1 MIEEYKIC
9 RAFFFKTDIDIFTK
23 SETSGEPKLWRP
35 KYHTLSV
42 VPPPNQV
49 CFRLPLKKRKAPDRR
64 TQCIV
69 LLEFAGIPFLLKS
82 DSFPTND
89 QAVVAVDQCE
99 SRYGA
104 SIFIETTEVGL
115 NNNDEASK
123 DVVMD
128 FSIKLSENISYLSSV
143 PLTQA
148 FPCHAFKNLFPG
160 V

>member
-9 RAFFFKTDIDIFTK
+9 RAIFFKTDIDIFIK
-23 SETSGEPKLWRP
+23 SETSGELKLRRP
-35 KYHTLSV
+35 KCHTLNV

-49 CFRLPLKKRKAPDRR
+49 CFKLPLKNRKAPDRR
-64 TQCIV
+64 TQYIV

-89 QAVVAVDQCE
+89 QAVVALDQCE

-104 SIFIETTEVGL
+104 SIFIETTDVGL

-123 DVVMD
+123 DVVID
-128 FSIKLSENISYLSSV
+128 LSIKISKIFLSYQVV
-143 PLTQA
+143 P
-148 FPCHAFKNLFPG
+148 
-160 V
+160 

>member
-9 RAFFFKTDIDIFTK
+9 RAFFFKTDIDIFIK
-23 SETSGEPKLWRP
+23 SETSGELKLRRP
-35 KYHTLSV
+35 KCHTLNV

-49 CFRLPLKKRKAPDRR
+49 CFKLPLKNRKAPDRR

-148 FPCHAFKNLFPG
+148 FPCHAFKNLLPG

>member
-1 MIEEYKIC
+1 MPHPDC
-9 RAFFFKTDIDIFTK
+9 G
-23 SETSGEPKLWRP
+23 SS
-35 KYHTLSV
+35 
-42 VPPPNQV
+42 PNQV
-49 CFRLPLKKRKAPDRR
+49 CFKLPLKTGKAPDRR
-64 TQCIV
+64 TQYIV

-104 SIFIETTEVGL
+104 SIFIETTDVGL

-123 DVVMD
+123 DVVID
-128 FSIKLSENISYLSSV
+128 LSIKLSENISYLSSV
-143 PLTQA
+143 PLTQVTA
-148 FPCHAFKNLFPG
+148 QPCHAFKNLLPG

>member
-1 MIEEYKIC
+1 M
-9 RAFFFKTDIDIFTK
+9 
-23 SETSGEPKLWRP
+23 
-35 KYHTLSV
+35 
-42 VPPPNQV
+42 
-49 CFRLPLKKRKAPDRR
+49 
-64 TQCIV
+64 
-69 LLEFAGIPFLLKS
+69 
-82 DSFPTND
+82 
-89 QAVVAVDQCE
+89 VALDQCE

-148 FPCHAFKNLFPG
+148 FPCHAFKNLLPG

>member
-1 MIEEYKIC
+1 MPQ
-9 RAFFFKTDIDIFTK
+9 FKCG
-23 SETSGEPKLWRP
+23 SS
-35 KYHTLSV
+35 
-42 VPPPNQV
+42 PNQV
-49 CFRLPLKKRKAPDRR
+49 CFKLPLKTRKAPDRR
-64 TQCIV
+64 TQYIV

-104 SIFIETTEVGL
+104 SIFIETTDVGL

-123 DVVMD
+123 DVVID
-128 FSIKLSENISYLSSV
+128 LSIKLSENISYLSSV
-143 PLTQA
+143 PLTQVTA
-148 FPCHAFKNLFPG
+148 QPCHAFKNLLPG